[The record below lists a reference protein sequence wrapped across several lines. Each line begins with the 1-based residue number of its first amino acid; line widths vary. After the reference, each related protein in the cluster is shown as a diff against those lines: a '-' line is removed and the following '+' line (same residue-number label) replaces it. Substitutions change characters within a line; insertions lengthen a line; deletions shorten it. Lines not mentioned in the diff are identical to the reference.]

1 MRRMKPNAHRQ
12 REHTFCNESNH
23 GSEHDDQPGECLTPR
38 VLCLPVLVVIG
49 KLKLQF
55 AIFGANC
62 VRSARGRCFRPRA
75 LRTQLAPK
83 IENCE
88 LKQVG

>member
-1 MRRMKPNAHRQ
+1 MAFPAVSRR
-12 REHTFCNESNH
+12 
-23 GSEHDDQPGECLTPR
+23 SEASFELPASKLVEIS
-38 VLCLPVLVVIG
+38 LPVLVVIG

-55 AIFGANC
+55 AMFGANC

-83 IENCE
+83 IEIT
-88 LKQVG
+88 